1 MNLSPPLLSVVVPC
15 FNEEQGIA
23 ACHERLSRVLRSLDA
38 PTEILYVD
46 DGSTDRTG
54 EALDRLAT
62 GPVDAIDAHEPIDP
76 HEPAIVIL
84 RLSRNFG
91 HQAAVSAGL
100 EHARGQATAI
110 IDSDLQDPPE
120 LLPEMLELWR
130 QGYQVVYGIRETRAG
145 ETAFKL
151 FTARLFYLII
161 NRLSDVP
168 IPVDTGD
175 FRLLD
180 RRAVDALL
188 QMPER
193 HRLLRGMSSWIG
205 FRQIGIRYRRH
216 ERFAGETKYPLKK
229 MMALAIDGI
238 VSFSTLPLRFVAL
251 IGFLSAALAFFGI
264 VYSLAVRLFT
274 HEWVRGWAISFIGML
289 FMSGVQLLS
298 LGILGEYVARIYTE
312 SKQRPLF
319 LLREPPSRFPHWEN
333 MHQDQHEDR
342 YEMQS
347 ESFRG
352 VQLPFAPAR
361 VQNLYTPA
369 GPERQSQETAER
381 A

>member
-1 MNLSPPLLSVVVPC
+1 MLSVVVPC
-15 FNEEQGIA
+15 FNEEKGIA
-23 ACHERLSRVLRSLDA
+23 ACHERLARTLRSLDA
-38 PTEILYVD
+38 ATEIVYVD
-46 DGSTDRTG
+46 DGSTDRTI
-54 EALDRLAT
+54 EMLNRLT
-62 GPVDAIDAHEPIDP
+62 VGPHAPGDP
-76 HEPAIVIL
+76 AVVLL

-100 EHARGQATAI
+100 EHVRGQASVI

-120 LLPEMLELWR
+120 LIPKMVDLWR
-130 QGYQVVYGIRETRAG
+130 QGYQVVYGVRDTRAG

-168 IPVDTGD
+168 IPLDTGD

-205 FRQIGIRYRRH
+205 FKQTGIRYKRD

-229 MMALAIDGI
+229 MLTLAIDGI
-238 VSFSTLPLRFVAL
+238 VSFSTLPLRLVTL
-251 IGFLSAALAFFGI
+251 LGFLSAAIAFFGI
-264 VYSLAVRLFT
+264 VYSLCVRLFT

-319 LLREPPSRFPHWEN
+319 LLHDRPLRQPQYESRPYDFSGEP
-333 MHQDQHEDR
+333 
-342 YEMQS
+342 
-347 ESFRG
+347 
-352 VQLPFAPAR
+352 VPFTSAR
-361 VQNLYTPA
+361 VQTLYTPA
-369 GPERQSQETAER
+369 APERQPQETAER